1 MMSLKLS
8 APLIGLFSGG
18 LLCLGLYGMS
28 IEASP
33 FLSTAGNS
41 VDRLRAV
48 EADPDVPFLSSKR
61 ALTVFEFDCRSLA
74 FGLTTPPIAPE
85 DRTRLNEACYERA
98 RSLVETAPGNSR
110 LWLTLAQ
117 FAATLPDK
125 RDIAFQALERS
136 RAYGPWQYALAIER
150 TRLIATLPDAPP
162 AVIAVANGDI
172 DTLAASYR
180 GREALAQIYIT
191 EPGRRDMITA
201 AIEKRTPNEQ
211 KHFVSRIQRNMR

>member
-1 MMSLKLS
+1 
-8 APLIGLFSGG
+8 
-18 LLCLGLYGMS
+18 MS

-48 EADPDVPFLSSKR
+48 EADPQVPFLSSKR

-98 RSLVETAPGNSR
+98 RSLVETAPGNAR

-125 RDIAFQALERS
+125 RDIAFQAIERS
-136 RAYGPWQYALAIER
+136 RAYGPWQYSLAIER
-150 TRLIATLPDAPP
+150 TRLIATMPDAPP
-162 AVIAVANGDI
+162 AVAAVADADI
-172 DTLAASYR
+172 RTLSASYR
-180 GREALAQIYIT
+180 GREALAQIYVT
-191 EPGRRDMITA
+191 EPDRRDAITA
-201 AIEKRTPNEQ
+201 AIEKRAADEQ
-211 KHFVSRIQRNMR
+211 RHFVNRIQRNMR

>member
-41 VDRLRAV
+41 VDRLQAV
-48 EADPDVPFLSSKR
+48 AADPDVPFLSSKR
-61 ALTVFEFDCRSLA
+61 ALGVFEFDCRTLA
-74 FGLTTPPIAPE
+74 FGLTTPPITVE
-85 DRTRLNEACYERA
+85 DRPRLNEACYERA
-98 RSLVETAPGNSR
+98 RSLVETAPGNAR

-125 RDIAFQALERS
+125 RDVAFQALERS
-136 RAYGPWQYALAIER
+136 RAYGPWQYSLAIER
-150 TRLIATLPDAPP
+150 TRLIATMPDAPP
-162 AVIAVANGDI
+162 AVAAVISGDT

-180 GREALAQIYIT
+180 GREALAQIYVT
-191 EPGRRDMITA
+191 EPNRRDVITA
-201 AIEKRTPNEQ
+201 AVEKRAPDEQ
-211 KHFVSRIQRNMR
+211 RHFVSRIQRSMR